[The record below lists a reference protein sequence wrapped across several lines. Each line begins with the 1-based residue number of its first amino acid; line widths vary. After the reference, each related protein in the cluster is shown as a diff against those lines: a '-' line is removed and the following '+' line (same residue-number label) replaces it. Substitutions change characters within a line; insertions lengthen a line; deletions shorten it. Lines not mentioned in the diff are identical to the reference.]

1 MGRGGRAVYPCRMRL
16 DFTKM
21 NGLGNDFIMLQGA
34 AAAASLTPAQ
44 WRRLSDR
51 RLGIGFDQALV
62 IEPPRRAGTA
72 AYYRIIN
79 ADGDEVEQCGNG
91 LRCVAELLRLDGRAN
106 DGTITV
112 ESPAG
117 VHQAHLRR
125 GGIVAADMGEPRF
138 EPASLPFV
146 TSEPGPWYHLDV
158 DGENVRFGIASMG
171 NPHAVLPVEDVRT
184 APVERLGP
192 RLERHERFPRR
203 VNVGFLQVVDRRH
216 VKLRVFE
223 RGVGETQ
230 ACGTGASAAMAV
242 ARRAGLVDE
251 EVRVALPGGELTVRW
266 GGPGE
271 NLWLEGPAEVSF
283 RGHVD
288 L

>member
-1 MGRGGRAVYPCRMRL
+1 MRL

-21 NGLGNDFIMLQGA
+21 NGIGNDFVVLQGA
-34 AAAASLTPAQ
+34 AAATALTPAQ
-44 WRRLSDR
+44 WRSLADR
-51 RLGIGFDQALV
+51 RRGIGFDQALV

-91 LRCVAELLRLDGRAN
+91 LRCIAELLRLEGRSA
-106 DGTITV
+106 GGEVTV

-117 VHQAHLRR
+117 LHHALLKREGV
-125 GGIVAADMGEPRF
+125 VAVDMGEPRF

-146 TSEPGPWYHLDV
+146 TSEPGPWYTLDV
-158 DGENVRFGIASMG
+158 AGERVRVGIASMG
-171 NPHAVLPVEDVRT
+171 NPHAVLLVDDVKT

-192 RLERHERFPRR
+192 LLERHERFPRR
-203 VNVGFLQVVDRRH
+203 VNVGFLQIVDRHELR
-216 VKLRVFE
+216 LRVFE
-223 RGVGETQ
+223 RGVGETR
-230 ACGTGASAAMAV
+230 ACGTGACAAMAI
-242 ARRAGLVDE
+242 ARRNDLIDDE
-251 EVRVALPGGELTVRW
+251 ARVVLPGGELIVRW
-266 GGPGE
+266 PGAGQT
-271 NLWLEGPAEVSF
+271 LWLEGPAEVSF